1 MYKETAK
8 LVLYRSFGEHSIL
21 SELSQIFRDLIAE
34 LLVMQSLS
42 NVFMR
47 KSRLCSIWRPAM
59 ASMKI
64 YGTII

>member
-1 MYKETAK
+1 MYKETANPG
-8 LVLYRSFGEHSIL
+8 LSLSFGEHSIY
-21 SELSQIFRDLIAE
+21 SAILIAE